1 MKLGLLYRTLKDLKL
16 KQIVYRG
23 YYAFR
28 NKYRRYVN
36 HKPLY
41 NLYRKGKPLN
51 FSPYIPN
58 NASYN
63 ANTFTF
69 LNQSV
74 SFKNEVDWDYMDNGK
89 LWCYN
94 LNYFD
99 FLNQPDMPEP
109 IGKALMF
116 LLIDKLP
123 TLQNANEPYPISLRG
138 INWVKFVS
146 KHNIES
152 KTIDRY
158 LFSQYRILMDNIE
171 WHLLGN
177 HLLENGFSLL
187 FGAYYFKG
195 SEMLMESKRIL
206 FHELVEQT
214 CNDGAHFELSPMYHR
229 IILNRVLDCYN
240 LMINNRE
247 VFEDSALE
255 NLLLTTAEK
264 MLGWMNALKFRDE
277 TQPHFNDSTNG
288 IAAEITQLN
297 EYANELKIKAETT
310 ELSDSG
316 YRKMGDE
323 YNEIFVD
330 VGPIGP
336 SYIPGHAHSDSLSFV
351 MCVNGKCA
359 FVDPGISTYSKGKT
373 RSVERSTM
381 FHNTVR
387 LLNFDQSEVWGGF
400 RVGRKA
406 NTRIIEDAPNVI
418 VAEHD
423 GYKRWNVFHK
433 RAWNY
438 ESGRLFIDD
447 KLKAAK
453 NARVKCSA
461 FYHFHPEVEI
471 IDIKEDKIV
480 TKDFTVKFQ
489 GFKDI
494 RVINYPYSFG
504 YNLTKNAKKIE
515 ITFER
520 NLKTIIEVE
529 KANS

>member
-1 MKLGLLYRTLKDLKL
+1 MNVALFFRTIKDLKF
-16 KQIVYRG
+16 KQILFRL

-28 NKYRRYVN
+28 SKYRTLVN
-36 HKPLY
+36 HKPMFS
-41 NLYRKGKPLN
+41 LYRKGKPLN
-51 FSPYIPN
+51 FQPYILA

-74 SFKNEVDWDYMDNGK
+74 SFKNDVDWDYMDKGK

-99 FLNQPDMPEP
+99 FLNQPNTPEP

-123 TLQNANEPYPISLRG
+123 KLQNANEPYPISLRG
-138 INWVKFVS
+138 INWVKFIS

-158 LFSQYRILMDNIE
+158 LFSQYRILLDNIE
-171 WHLLGN
+171 WHLMGN

-195 SEMLMESKRIL
+195 SEMLMEGKRIL

-214 CNDGAHFELSPMYHR
+214 CKDGAHFELSPMYHR

-247 VFEDSALE
+247 VFEDTALE

-264 MLGWMNALKFRDE
+264 MLGWMNALKFQDE

-288 IAAEITQLN
+288 IAPEVSQLN
-297 EYANELKIKAETT
+297 NYAQELKIKAEIL

-316 YRKMGDE
+316 YRRMGDTQ
-323 YNEIFVD
+323 NEIFVD
-330 VGPIGP
+330 AGPIGP
-336 SYIPGHAHSDSLSFV
+336 DYIPGHAHSDSLSFV
-351 MCVNGKCA
+351 MRVNGKCA
-359 FVDPGISTYSKGKT
+359 IVDPGISTYSKGKT
-373 RSVERSTM
+373 RTVERSTM

-387 LLNFDQSEVWGGF
+387 LLNIDQSEVWGGF

-406 NTRIIEDAPNVI
+406 KTVIHEDNPEYI
-418 VAEHD
+418 VAEHN
-423 GYKRWNVFHK
+423 GYRKLNVFHK
-433 RAWNY
+433 RSWRYKENNLQI
-438 ESGRLFIDD
+438 EDN
-447 KLKAAK
+447 LKAPRSSK
-453 NARVKCSA
+453 VRCSA
-461 FYHFHPEVEI
+461 FFHFHPEMNILAIQGDSVVTEDFI
-471 IDIKEDKIV
+471 IKFEGL
-480 TKDFTVKFQ
+480 KDL
-489 GFKDI
+489 
-494 RVINYPYSFG
+494 RVINYQFAYGF
-504 YNLTKNAKKIE
+504 NLTKNAKKVE
-515 ITFER
+515 VTFER
-520 NLKTIIEVE
+520 NLKTTIQIE
-529 KANS
+529 KTNT